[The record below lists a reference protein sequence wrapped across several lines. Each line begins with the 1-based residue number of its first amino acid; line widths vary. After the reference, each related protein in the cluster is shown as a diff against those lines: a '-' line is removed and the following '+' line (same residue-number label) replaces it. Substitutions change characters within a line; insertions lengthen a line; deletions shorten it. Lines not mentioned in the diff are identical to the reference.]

1 MFCWHWLPLPLFL
14 IFEKYSDTKAK
25 RSIGGRQTDNK
36 IKRLNL
42 NINNKHITRVLLLWQ
57 KISSFVLC
65 LLCVCQGQGRPHVCR
80 KDKWQFPGFSS
91 GESNTME
98 RLFCP

>member
-25 RSIGGRQTDNK
+25 RSIGGSQTDNK

-42 NINNKHITRVLLLWQ
+42 NINISLEFYYYGR
-57 KISSFVLC
+57 KISFVLC

>member
-1 MFCWHWLPLPLFL
+1 MFCWHWLALPLFL

-25 RSIGGRQTDNK
+25 RSIGGSQTDNK

-42 NINNKHITRVLLLWQ
+42 NKTYHSSFIIMAE
-57 KISSFVLC
+57 ISFVLC